1 MSNEDLVLGE
11 LAKLPAIA
19 VEDLHGERVRRLA
32 HRALQ
37 QRRTRRWR
45 RFEPAFAYAVGAA
58 YLLWAVQA
66 ILG

>member
-1 MSNEDLVLGE
+1 MTNEDLVLGE
-11 LAKLPAIA
+11 LAKLPAIE
-19 VEDLHGERVRRLA
+19 VDDLHGERVRRLA

-37 QRRTRRWR
+37 RRRTGQWR
-45 RFEPAFAYAVGAA
+45 RFEPAMAYAVGAA